1 MRKNHSSEK
10 RWYSPTRRYP
20 KAACPNCFTL
30 KPQTTDHFCLPA
42 LGLKGLKWLM
52 QRGENT

>member
-10 RWYSPTRRYP
+10 RWYSTTRRYP

-42 LGLKGLKWLM
+42 LGLEGLKWLM